1 MRSLRFSID
10 SLRRLS
16 WPWMTAIYVSAIL
29 GMAYLVNPPMYRH
42 LQAVD
47 KIEFMTFGNMPLMA
61 DLKGE
66 VATLKTQL
74 KYHSRGIYSYTT
86 YYNGTEEV
94 TLLMVSAVWL
104 LSCRVLYAFLLKKR
118 LISCIVIV
126 LSIHS
131 LTTNF

>member
-1 MRSLRFSID
+1 MRSFRFSID

-47 KIEFMTFGNMPLMA
+47 KIEFTTFGNMPLMA

-94 TLLMVSAVWL
+94 TFTYGFCGV
-104 LSCRVLYAFLLKKR
+104 AFVVPGALR
-118 LISCIVIV
+118 LFTKETADKLHCNSVEYPFFD
-126 LSIHS
+126 
-131 LTTNF
+131 N